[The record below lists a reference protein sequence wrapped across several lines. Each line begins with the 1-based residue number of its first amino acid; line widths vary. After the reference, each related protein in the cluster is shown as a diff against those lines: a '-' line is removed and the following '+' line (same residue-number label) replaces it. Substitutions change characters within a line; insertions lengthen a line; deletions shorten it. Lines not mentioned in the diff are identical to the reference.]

1 MTSCGVFIIRE
12 RLRHR
17 NLTTDPAFG
26 EDMARIDDY
35 KQALALGK
43 KELSDKDLDQ
53 IAGYAGAKLHEGEKS
68 HICLDFLDNEVL
80 ISWPDLE
87 FSYKENPEKEVS
99 IQEKILL
106 LHYLNGAWASKG
118 PAITGEWISFQEVP
132 DGKFYLDAF
141 HRRAKDPLVRAFGE
155 KPELLER
162 LAKKAFQAVPAD
174 QGDVSVVVQ
183 ALPLVPVELIIWAGD
198 DEFPPEGNIL
208 FDRSIIEIISAEDM
222 AWLSGMIVYPLMGM
236 AKG

>member
-1 MTSCGVFIIRE
+1 
-12 RLRHR
+12 
-17 NLTTDPAFG
+17 
-26 EDMARIDDY
+26 MARIDDY

-43 KELSDKDLDQ
+43 NELSDKDPKL
-53 IAGYAGAKLHEGEKS
+53 IAAYAGAEIRGGEKENS
-68 HICLDFLDNEVL
+68 CICLDFLNNEIL

-87 FSYKENPEKEVS
+87 FSYQENPEKEVS
-99 IQEKILL
+99 IQQQILL
-106 LHYLNGAWASKG
+106 LHYLYGAWTTKG
-118 PAITGEWISFQEVP
+118 PTIKRQWISFQEVP

-141 HRRAKDPLVRAFGE
+141 HRRAKNPLVQTFGE

-162 LAKKAFQAVPAD
+162 LAKESFQAIPSD
-174 QGDVSVVVQ
+174 QGDISVVVR
-183 ALPLVPVELIIWAGD
+183 ALPLVPVVLIIWAGD

-236 AKG
+236 AK